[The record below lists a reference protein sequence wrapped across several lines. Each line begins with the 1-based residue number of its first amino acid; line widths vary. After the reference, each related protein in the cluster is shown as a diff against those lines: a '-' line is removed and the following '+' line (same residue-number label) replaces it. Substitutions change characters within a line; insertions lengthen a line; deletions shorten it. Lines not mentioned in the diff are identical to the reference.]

1 MFRSLFLGSLLTLS
15 AIQAE
20 QPVQLNY
27 TKDVLSAIGQCNKAY
42 FDASFKAFLETNP
55 TPEEIKTLVHAA
67 YANNIEMAQ
76 KTPQSIQ
83 RIPSIAWSI
92 FWAWFWY
99 NGVQSKGDVLFVLLS
114 LYGTLRN
121 TCYATD
127 KIINLLREP
136 YSIQQ
141 KQAVAY
147 YIVRALENHAWY
159 YQV

>member
-1 MFRSLFLGSLLTLS
+1 MLRSLFLISFLTLS

-20 QPVQLNY
+20 LPVQLNY
-27 TKDVLSAIGQCNKAY
+27 TNDVLSAIGQSNKAY
-42 FDASFKAFLETNP
+42 FDASFRAFLETNP
-55 TPEEIKTLVHAA
+55 TKEEIKLLVHTA
-67 YANNIEMAQ
+67 YAKNIEMAQ
-76 KTPQSIQ
+76 KTPQPVH

-99 NGVQSKGDVLFVLLS
+99 NGVQSKGDALFVLLS
-114 LYGTLRN
+114 LYGTMRN
-121 TCYATD
+121 SYYATD
-127 KIINLLREP
+127 KILTLLREP

-147 YIVRALENHAWY
+147 YIVRELENHARH